1 MYWSRS
7 NWSNR
12 KWVRYSR
19 QTIFNIVQGVGYK
32 STGRTGRKKK
42 KGRRRRRIP
51 EEQKAWLPARYLVS
65 WAGAELW
72 AHCWICWF
80 ELDAWTIKSHR
91 DSTTEE
97 AANAEEERVM
107 SGLRGVAPAWL
118 RSASQQRRLL
128 LELEAGCFLSSC
140 FCTSSNASSCWNLL
154 ESQPARELQM

>member
-7 NWSNR
+7 NWSSR
-12 KWVRYSR
+12 KCIRCSR

-32 STGRTGRKKK
+32 SIERTGRKKK
-42 KGRRRRRIP
+42 GRRRWIP
-51 EEQKAWLPARYLVS
+51 GEQKAWLPARCLVP

-72 AHCWICWF
+72 ARCWICWF

-97 AANAEEERVM
+97 AANAEEELVM
-107 SGLRGVAPAWL
+107 SGLHGVAPAWL
-118 RSASQQRRLL
+118 CSDSQQRPLL

-140 FCTSSNASSCWNLL
+140 FCPSSNASSWWNLL
-154 ESQPARELQM
+154 EIQPARELQM